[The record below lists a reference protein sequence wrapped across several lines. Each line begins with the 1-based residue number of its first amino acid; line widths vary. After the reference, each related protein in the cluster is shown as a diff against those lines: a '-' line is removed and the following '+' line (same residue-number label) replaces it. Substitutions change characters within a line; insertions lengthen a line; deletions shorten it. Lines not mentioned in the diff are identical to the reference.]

1 MQIYELKNL
10 IKEVIVESSLSRIN
24 QHISEHD
31 CATITAFRN
40 DPSDHS
46 NCATGYHAPSRFQDE
61 GLSAYDINIRN
72 NKFLK
77 AALLSKGFGV
87 TAIDGSYIE
96 NFKSTESNSETAPVE
111 VREDS
116 LFVVNLNNID
126 QVSFFDII
134 TELGKKYCQDSV
146 LLIPKGG
153 EEGAFLRGTNNSWPG
168 LGIEVPHSK
177 IGYGKEREFMSKVR
191 NRPFSAINEELETY
205 DKLSGKQRMAV
216 KGMAHKVFGK

>member
-1 MQIYELKNL
+1 MNINELKV
-10 IKEVIVESSLSRIN
+10 IVKEVIQESSLSRIN

-40 DPSDHS
+40 NPDDHS
-46 NCATGYHAPSRFQDE
+46 DCVSGYHAPSSFQEE
-61 GLSAYDINIRN
+61 GLSKHEINIRN

-87 TAIDGSYIE
+87 TNIDGSYIE
-96 NFKSTESNSETAPVE
+96 NFKSTNPKNPPIE
-111 VREDS
+111 VKEDS
-116 LFVVNLNNID
+116 LFVVNLQDIEQN
-126 QVSFFDII
+126 SFFEII
-134 TELGKKYCQDSV
+134 AELGKKYCQDSV

-153 EEGAFLRGTNNSWPG
+153 NQGAFLRGTNNSWPG
-168 LGIEVPHSK
+168 VGIDVTYK
-177 IGYGKEREFMSKVR
+177 NIGYGKEREFMSKVR

-216 KGMAHKVFGK
+216 KGMAYKVFGK